1 MLKYNHFNTS
11 AFHSAVN
18 RDLSGTQC
26 PVAVVYVSLPLKNNF
41 MAEDNPLPTVHAN
54 DQTLK
59 AVQVIWE
66 GFHLELHFISH
77 HQIMLLIYVFIIYNI
92 LYCTF

>member
-18 RDLSGTQC
+18 RDLAGTQC

-41 MAEDNPLPTVHAN
+41 MAEDKHPSVHAN
-54 DQTLK
+54 DPTLLK
-59 AVQVIWE
+59 
-66 GFHLELHFISH
+66 L
-77 HQIMLLIYVFIIYNI
+77 
-92 LYCTF
+92 CK